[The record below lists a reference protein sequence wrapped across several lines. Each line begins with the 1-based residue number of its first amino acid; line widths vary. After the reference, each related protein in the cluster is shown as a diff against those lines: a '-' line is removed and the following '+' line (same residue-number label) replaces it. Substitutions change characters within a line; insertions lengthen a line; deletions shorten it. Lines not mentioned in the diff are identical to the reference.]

1 MEPDFNKSDRRRV
14 RELADI
20 AWERQ
25 LRDELLAIGDAI
37 TAMRNNTITPHDVNQ
52 LIHQFHNG
60 TSRELYNRYSS
71 GQIWI
76 AVCRAHYDGI
86 LSDEDVSD
94 VSEKLRDE
102 LRRFAETYRT
112 INGLD
117 VPLNDKNGR

>member
-60 TSRELYNRYSS
+60 TSRELYNRYSG

-102 LRRFAETYRT
+102 LRRFADTYRT